1 MNSEPTTTPRHWL
14 KRTAIL
20 TALLALTACGGGGGS
35 TSADTSSDNS
45 STSSGNDSD
54 TDNSTGN
61 TDTSSGSG
69 SSGSTTPIVVSSTS
83 GRLLAS
89 NCFQCHG
96 TEGTGGFDNI
106 RGESAGELKEFLS
119 EPANG
124 NIMAAHLQGYTTA
137 QIDAIAA
144 YLNQ

>member
-1 MNSEPTTTPRHWL
+1 MNPDQNPRRASQCRL
-14 KRTAIL
+14 AIL
-20 TALLALTACGGGGGS
+20 ALAAALLSACGGGGGG
-35 TSADTSSDNS
+35 SATSDNDS
-45 STSSGNDSD
+45 SS
-54 TDNSTGN
+54 N
-61 TDTSSGSG
+61 TAGAPSPAV
-69 SSGSTTPIVVSSTS
+69 TTPTTPVVPGTPSQTVQVGNTS

-106 RGESAGELKEFLS
+106 RGESASEIKEFLTKA
-119 EPANG
+119 ANS
-124 NIMAAHLQGYTTA
+124 NIMAAHVQGYTVA

>member
-1 MNSEPTTTPRHWL
+1 MNPDATPRRASHCRL
-14 KRTAIL
+14 SILAL
-20 TALLALTACGGGGGS
+20 TAALLTACGGGGGS
-35 TSADTSSDNS
+35 TTTSDENSATAP
-45 STSSGNDSD
+45 TPVV
-54 TDNSTGN
+54 
-61 TDTSSGSG
+61 
-69 SSGSTTPIVVSSTS
+69 TTPTTPVVPGSPTQTVQVGNTS

-106 RGESAGELKEFLS
+106 RGESAGEIKEFLTKA
-119 EPANG
+119 ANS
-124 NIMAAHLQGYTTA
+124 NIMAAHVQGYTVA

>member
-14 KRTAIL
+14 KRAAIL

-45 STSSGNDSD
+45 STSSNDSD
-54 TDNSTGN
+54 TDNGTGN
-61 TDTSSGSG
+61 TDTSSGSS

-106 RGESAGELKEFLS
+106 RGESAAELKEFLS